1 MISNKFSKIITLF
14 LSVALLGSCLSD
26 FKSIDDINLAASADQ
41 VVEHIQK
48 NNYQNIK
55 TDPKGNLYVL
65 LSEFPTNDKAKNND
79 SVWVSHEVYTLDDKL
94 VESSKGPILVKND
107 YKLGLYNDLLDT
119 LKEKESCVMYF
130 SGNDKFIKDIPAY
143 KPYYIKIKID
153 SIINEKKRIEHY
165 FLNNFDKTITAKG
178 LDSYKIGDK
187 VYLIKSIINDK
198 DTLLADGDTS
208 KVYYKGT
215 LLNKAIF
222 DEFLQTSDTTRLFN
236 YVVNKDLTKTGFVAG
251 FSLALNNLKNGER
264 GTVIMYSEKAYGAGG
279 STSSGGGFSGIPI
292 YSPLVFDIQVIKV
305 GKLKK

>member
-1 MISNKFSKIITLF
+1 
-14 LSVALLGSCLSD
+14 
-26 FKSIDDINLAASADQ
+26 
-41 VVEHIQK
+41 
-48 NNYQNIK
+48 
-55 TDPKGNLYVL
+55 
-65 LSEFPTNDKAKNND
+65 
-79 SVWVSHEVYTLDDKL
+79 
-94 VESSKGPILVKND
+94 
-107 YKLGLYNDLLDT
+107 
-119 LKEKESCVMYF
+119 
-130 SGNDKFIKDIPAY
+130 
-143 KPYYIKIKID
+143 
-153 SIINEKKRIEHY
+153 
-165 FLNNFDKTITAKG
+165 
-178 LDSYKIGDK
+178 
-187 VYLIKSIINDK
+187 
-198 DTLLADGDTS
+198 LLADGDTS